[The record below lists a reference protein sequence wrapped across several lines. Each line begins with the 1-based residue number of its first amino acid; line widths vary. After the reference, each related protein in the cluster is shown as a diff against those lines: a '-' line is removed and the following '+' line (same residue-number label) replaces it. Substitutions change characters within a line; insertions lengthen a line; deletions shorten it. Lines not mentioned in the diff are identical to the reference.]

1 MEGVV
6 GAAVFEVAPGS
17 KRDVEAIGCLAV
29 LVDATLLEDVLAV
42 DFEVIVG
49 TPVLDPEATVTGLE
63 VVVEALALWVEDVPA
78 TGLEEAPEVVD
89 LV

>member
-6 GAAVFEVAPGS
+6 AAAIFEVAPDS
-17 KRDVEAIGCLAV
+17 KRDVEAIGCLVV

-49 TPVLDPEATVTGLE
+49 TSILDPEATVTGLE
-63 VVVEALALWVEDVPA
+63 VVVEAVAL
-78 TGLEEAPEVVD
+78 
-89 LV
+89 